1 MGLRGH
7 FKAATTNVQAVSL
20 LVVRYGARYCAL
32 PSEEVR
38 GVLTKEQAGQG
49 ETVNWVGIT
58 YQRVD
63 LAAQLSTKLDVASPD
78 LRIVLFSNGHSHGA
92 IHVDEVV
99 GLLDTDRRECTP
111 LPPHFRCEE
120 RTWIT
125 GMIPYRNELAIVL
138 DPEWVLGE
146 LEAEVPLPS
155 RAVAGRGL
163 VA

>member
-7 FKAATTNVQAVSL
+7 FKSTTTDVHTVSL
-20 LVVRYGARYCAL
+20 LVVRYGASYCAL
-32 PSEEVR
+32 PSDGVR
-38 GVLTKEQAGQG
+38 GVLTKDQAGQG

-63 LAAQLSTKLDVASPD
+63 LAAQLSTKLDAASPD

-99 GLLDTDRRECTP
+99 GLLDADQRECKP

-120 RTWIT
+120 RTWVT
-125 GMIPYRNELAIVL
+125 GMIQYRSDLAIVL

-146 LEAEVPLPS
+146 LEAEASPTF
-155 RAVAGRGL
+155 RAMVGRSF
-163 VA
+163 VS

>member
-1 MGLRGH
+1 MSLRGH
-7 FKAATTNVQAVSL
+7 FKAAATNVQAVSL
-20 LVVRYGARYCAL
+20 LVVRYGTRYCAL
-32 PSEEVR
+32 PSDEVR

-63 LAAQLSTKLDVASPD
+63 LAAQLSSKVDVGSLD

-99 GLLDTDRRECTP
+99 GLIDVDRKDCMP

-120 RTWIT
+120 RSWIT
-125 GMIPYRNELAIVL
+125 GMISYQKDLAIVL
-138 DPEWVLGE
+138 NPEWVLGE
-146 LEAEVPLPS
+146 LGTGMPLSS
-155 RAVAGRGL
+155 RMTTGRSL
-163 VA
+163 AA